1 MNDMLYGAHMY
12 MFHYD
17 YNAVVPVARVRIKY
31 ACPRG
36 ILPGKC
42 SHTHAMGNIS
52 APPSVISNLDGIP
65 NGRHAQLIS
74 TLI

>member
-42 SHTHAMGNIS
+42 SHTHTLWGIFLHRQVLFRIS
-52 APPSVISNLDGIP
+52 MEFLMADMRN
-65 NGRHAQLIS
+65 
-74 TLI
+74 